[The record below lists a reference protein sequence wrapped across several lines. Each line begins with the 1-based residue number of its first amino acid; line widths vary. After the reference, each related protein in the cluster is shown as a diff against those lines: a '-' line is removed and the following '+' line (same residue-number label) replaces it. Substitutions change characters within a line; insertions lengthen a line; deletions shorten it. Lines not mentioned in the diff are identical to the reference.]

1 MPNLTVMCSNVSAV
15 LVKMVDDLL
24 VQWERET
31 IHAIQKASADSEI
44 DGLSELVELGALA
57 IKPLAQELRVLLLR
71 QAETYI
77 NQAAKKIGYRL
88 HKEMAIA
95 RKKVNGT
102 ADEVAALIPIDS
114 VATTASGIGLLQDEL
129 AALLKKVRNDL
140 LKKVSNDLQSKLDS
154 KISGRVLHLGSKL
167 FNHVTEGGQQLNQ
180 LQKEADSFEQRLRE
194 KLKKDSKVDIVKYL
208 PESKLGELV
217 KSDRVQGILER
228 ETSYSTSTGGRFNRL
243 CTMVGRTLGR
253 SRAELTKH
261 ENELGEHT

>member
-1 MPNLTVMCSNVSAV
+1 MCSNVSAV
-15 LVKMVDDLL
+15 LVKMVDDSL

-31 IHAIQKASADSEI
+31 IRAIQKASADSEI

-57 IKPLAQELRVLLLR
+57 IKPLAQELRVLLLQ

-88 HKEMAIA
+88 HKEMTIA

-102 ADEVAALIPIDS
+102 ADEVAALIPVDS
-114 VATTASGIGLLQDEL
+114 AATTASGIGLLQDEL
-129 AALLKKVRNDL
+129 AALLEKVR
-140 LKKVSNDLQSKLDS
+140 NDLQSKLDS

-194 KLKKDSKVDIVKYL
+194 KLKKDSKVDLVRYL

-217 KSDRVQGILER
+217 KSDRVHGILER

-261 ENELGEHT
+261 ENELGEHS